1 MLLAQAY
8 NSLGQDDSAV
18 YYAHKTIE
26 KSDFYGDKY
35 NALYILTHS
44 DTTLTKQEILTMT
57 SERADISMQDF
68 TPDREKLAIA
78 MDLLEQDLSRKPNL
92 TWLWATLATL
102 CIIATSISIYIRK
115 KKAKHQLISQQVEA
129 LQQTRDSLS
138 AQTRQIENEQKLR
151 QTLLQF
157 DNGREYEKRTLLD
170 RLYSNVHDC

>member
-1 MLLAQAY
+1 MADELRDLIAERGGFLDELSEMQTTLQERESEYNDHNQELTEIRLREANRSQELTQA
-8 NSLGQDDSAV
+8 NGQII

-78 MDLLEQDLSRKPNL
+78 MDLLERSEEHTSELQSR
-92 TWLWATLATL
+92 
-102 CIIATSISIYIRK
+102 
-115 KKAKHQLISQQVEA
+115 
-129 LQQTRDSLS
+129 
-138 AQTRQIENEQKLR
+138 
-151 QTLLQF
+151 
-157 DNGREYEKRTLLD
+157 
-170 RLYSNVHDC
+170 